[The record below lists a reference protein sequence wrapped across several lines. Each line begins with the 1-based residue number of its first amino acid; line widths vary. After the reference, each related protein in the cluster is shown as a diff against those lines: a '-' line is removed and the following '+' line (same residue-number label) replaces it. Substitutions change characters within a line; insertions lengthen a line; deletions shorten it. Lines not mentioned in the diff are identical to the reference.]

1 VYAEGLFIKL
11 IKMKRI
17 LLYFVKKQRA
27 LYISLAYYGLGTLS
41 VSSVY
46 PSDLFYGEWSVF
58 GLLFTF
64 PVSILSFGYRFME
77 KEPYYPVLIIQF
89 VMFVVL
95 FLFLSLI
102 PKKKKVNFERD

>member
-1 VYAEGLFIKL
+1 
-11 IKMKRI
+11 MKRI
-17 LLYFVKKQRA
+17 LLYFVEKQRA
-27 LYISLAYYGLGTLS
+27 LYISLAYVGLGTFS
-41 VSSVY
+41 VSSIY

-89 VMFVVL
+89 ITFILL

-102 PKKKKVNFERD
+102 PKKSEK